1 MKKLTSSLVTLIAAI
16 AIASLLLFSKL
27 DVSDAATSILGFISV
42 MLFAGSIAYI
52 PQNQ

>member
-1 MKKLTSSLVTLIAAI
+1 MKKFTTPLITLVGALGIST
-16 AIASLLLFSKL
+16 LLLFSGI

-42 MLFAGSIAYI
+42 MLFASSIAHV

>member
-1 MKKLTSSLVTLIAAI
+1 MKKLLNPFVILGVSISIVSSLMFGGI
-16 AIASLLLFSKL
+16 

-42 MLFAGSIAYI
+42 MLFASFIIYL